1 VDAQGKCEMG
11 DVPPGKYDLLAATPN
26 TDYVVAALAINGS
39 ASRGREL
46 EMAGGNSIDAA
57 VTIVAGKATVQGVAN
72 RQGKAMAG
80 AMIVLVPKDPDG
92 HLELFRRDQSD
103 SDGTFSLPNVIPGEY
118 TVVAI
123 EDGWDLHW
131 SEPGVI
137 EHYVPKGQKVV
148 VPANERGTVRLAGAV
163 EVREK

>member
-1 VDAQGKCEMG
+1 
-11 DVPPGKYDLLAATPN
+11 
-26 TDYVVAALAINGS
+26 
-39 ASRGREL
+39 
-46 EMAGGNSIDAA
+46 MAGGNSIDAA